1 MLDRIKSGT
10 KPSVIFREILLTK
23 PELNNRDLAR
33 IFIREFPRSSTEAV
47 QAIWY
52 WKSGR
57 RLDGGAL
64 DDNQMNAILILNLQ
78 ETGYLPKDYAAS
90 EN

>member
-1 MLDRIKSGT
+1 VIDRIKSGT
-10 KPSVIFREILLTK
+10 KPSEIFREILSNE
-23 PELNNRDLAR
+23 PEFNNFDLAR
-33 IFIREFPRSSTEAV
+33 IFIREFPRFSTEAV

-64 DDNQMNAILILNLQ
+64 DDDELDAIVILNLQ
-78 ETGYLPKDYAAS
+78 ETGYLSKD